1 MSEIA
6 KIQRNFQI
14 TLPAP
19 IRREANVHVGDLVE
33 VEVREDGVLLR
44 PVTTVDRKQAWFWS
58 KRWQEKE
65 KKVEADFKK
74 VASKFPKASAS
85 SSMSWINDRCPLA
98 PVRSGL

>member
-19 IRREANVHVGDLVE
+19 IRKEANVHVGDLVE
-33 VEVREDGVLLR
+33 VEVRDDGVLLR

-58 KRWQEKE
+58 ESWQKEE
-65 KKVEADFKK
+65 KKVETDFKK
-74 VASKFPKASAS
+74 GRVKISK
-85 SSMSWINDRCPLA
+85 N
-98 PVRSGL
+98 VREFLEELDK